1 MKHFFWGRL
10 FIPLIFGCL
19 LFSPSWSAA
28 AEISGTV
35 FLPAGDTAP
44 TKGLSVEV
52 RVEDQN
58 GGDEAST
65 YADIPEGESA
75 GTYSL
80 TVSDDPAASWIVH
93 YYYFDNNYL
102 KNGYYTNSGT
112 SWDEQAATPLPGAVS
127 HSEINLTLL
136 RGNVINGTVYLPAAA
151 SQDTPVRVEI
161 TNINRDAVDYEETVN
176 IPSSSSTATYSIR
189 VVNDPDASW
198 EVKYTYYSDSSY
210 VPDGY
215 YQSSS
220 VTTWNRAAATLLQGN
235 QDYSGIDLTLL
246 VGRTIS
252 GTVILPNSATA
263 PQDGI
268 SFDIYAVNTRNTDYS
283 YSRWVTIV
291 QNTNSI
297 SYTIRVPDD
306 ENATWQIHYETYQDD
321 YLNKGYYAGAETTWD
336 VTRATLLSGGQ
347 DHGDIDISLLP
358 GSLISGSLSLPP
370 NTSGTGSVDIIIS
383 NGKGYTYTYP
393 ADLTYSTFP
402 VQYNLRVANDPD
414 SQWTVSYHYYY
425 GGDYV
430 NLGYYTPAGT
440 TWNRAEAST
449 LAGNQ
454 DHADIDLTLLEGNK
468 LSGTISLPQ
477 NRTASDAVEIHLHAR
492 DASGSDRYG
501 EASAYITQGESST
514 TYVISVPNDPAASW
528 KIDYLCYSDHIFR
541 RGYYTDSG
549 TTWNPDAA
557 SLLPGNTDHTATDI
571 TMLPG
576 YEIFGRISLP
586 DGATSPEGG
595 LNVGIK
601 AFDTHNDIQLPTE
614 IFTIGG
620 DRDKGDDPLWTYYA
634 ITVLEDDT
642 ATWRI
647 SYSYAGNEYLPAGYY
662 AASGTTD
669 SRGSATLLSGNH
681 DYNDINLT
689 LLHHKKFSW
698 LLFLPA
704 MTIRSAK

>member
-1 MKHFFWGRL
+1 MKHIFWGRL

-19 LFSPSWSAA
+19 LFSPSWSSA

-58 GGDEAST
+58 GGNEAST

-75 GTYSL
+75 GTYSI

-112 SWDEQAATPLPGAVS
+112 SWDEKAATPLPGAVS

-151 SQDTPVRVEI
+151 SQNTEVRIEI
-161 TNINRDAVDYEETVN
+161 TNLNRDAVDYAQTLY
-176 IPSSSSTATYSIR
+176 IDASQSSADYAIR

-198 EVKYTYYSDSSY
+198 EVKYTYYSDFSY
-210 VPDGY
+210 VPDAY
-215 YQSSS
+215 YQSPS
-220 VTTWNRAAATLLQGN
+220 VTTWNKAAATLLQGN

-252 GTVILPNSATA
+252 GTVVLPNSATA

-268 SFDIYAVNTRNTDYS
+268 SFDVYAVNTRNTEYS
-283 YSRWVTIV
+283 YSQWVTIV
-291 QNTNSI
+291 QDTNSI

-306 ENATWQIHYETYQDD
+306 ENATWQIHYETNRDD
-321 YLNKGYYAGAETTWD
+321 YLDKGYYAGAETTWD
-336 VTRATLLSGGQ
+336 VTRATLLPGGQ
-347 DHGDIDISLLP
+347 EHNDIDISLLP
-358 GSLISGSLSLPP
+358 GSLIRGSLSLPP

-393 ADLTYSTFP
+393 ANLTYSTFP

-440 TWNRAEAST
+440 TWNKAEAST

-501 EASAYITQGESST
+501 ESSVDITQGESST
-514 TYVISVPNDPAASW
+514 SYTISVPDDPAASW

-541 RGYYTDSG
+541 RGYYADSG
-549 TTWNPDAA
+549 TTWNPAA
-557 SLLPGNTDHTATDI
+557 ATLLPGNTNQTATDI

-586 DGATSPEGG
+586 NGATPPKGE
-595 LNVGIK
+595 LNIGIN
-601 AFDTHNDIQLPTE
+601 AFDTHNDIHLPTE

-620 DRDKGDDPLWTYYA
+620 DKGDDPLWTYYA
-634 ITVLEDDT
+634 ITVLEDDS
-642 ATWRI
+642 ASWQI

-669 SRGSATLLSGNH
+669 SRSSATLLSGNQ

-689 LLHHKKFSW
+689 LLHHKNFPW

-704 MTIRSAK
+704 MISHSAK

>member
-1 MKHFFWGRL
+1 MKHIFWGRL

-58 GGDEAST
+58 GGNEAST
-65 YADIPEGESA
+65 YADIPEGASK
-75 GTYSL
+75 GTYSI
-80 TVSDDPAASWIVH
+80 TISDDPAASWIVH

-112 SWDEQAATPLPGAVS
+112 SWDERAATPLGNAS

-151 SQDTPVRVEI
+151 SQDQDTQVRIEI
-161 TNINRDAVDYEETVN
+161 TNLNRDAVDYEQ
-176 IPSSSSTATYSIR
+176 ILYIDAFQSTATYAIR
-189 VVNDPDASW
+189 VVNDPNASW
-198 EVKYTYYSDSSY
+198 EVKYTYYSNSSY

-215 YQSSS
+215 YQSPSI
-220 VTTWNRAAATLLQGN
+220 TTWNRAAATLLQGN

-252 GTVILPNSATA
+252 GTAVLPDSATA

-268 SFDIYAVNTRNTDYS
+268 SFDVYAVNTRNTEYS
-283 YSRWVTIV
+283 YSQWVTID

-306 ENATWQIHYETYQDD
+306 ENATWQIHYETDQDD
-321 YLNKGYYAGAETTWD
+321 YLDKGYYAGAETTWD
-336 VTRATLLSGGQ
+336 ITRATLLPGGQ
-347 DHGDIDISLLP
+347 EHSDIDISLLT
-358 GSLISGSLSLPP
+358 GSLIRGSLSRPP
-370 NTSGTGSVDIIIS
+370 NTSGTGFVDIIIS
-383 NGKGYTYTYP
+383 NGKGYTYTDPSYL
-393 ADLTYSTFP
+393 DDSTSSSP
-402 VQYNLRVANDPD
+402 YNLRVANDPD
-414 SQWTVSYHYYY
+414 SQWTVSYHYY
-425 GGDYV
+425 GSDYV
-430 NLGYYTPAGT
+430 NFGYYTPAGT
-440 TWNRAEAST
+440 KWNRAEAST

-477 NRTASDAVEIHLHAR
+477 NRTAGDAVEIHLHAR
-492 DASGSDRYG
+492 DANGSDRYG
-501 EASAYITQGESST
+501 ESSAYITQGESSASYT
-514 TYVISVPNDPAASW
+514 ISVPDDPDASW

-541 RGYYTDSG
+541 RGYYADSG
-549 TTWNPDAA
+549 TTWNPAA
-557 SLLPGNTDHTATDI
+557 ATLLPGNTDHTAKDI

-586 DGATSPEGG
+586 KGATPPEGE
-595 LNVGIK
+595 LNIGIN
-601 AFDTHNDIQLPTE
+601 AFDTHNNIQLPAE
-614 IFTIGG
+614 IFAIGG
-620 DRDKGDDPLWTYYA
+620 DKGDDPLWTYYA
-634 ITVLEDDT
+634 ITVLDDDT

-647 SYSYAGNEYLPAGYY
+647 SYSYTGNEYLPAGYY
-662 AASGTTD
+662 AASGTTG
-669 SRGSATLLSGNH
+669 SRDSATLLSGNQ

-704 MTIRSAK
+704 MISHSDK